1 MNKFISAEQIYANA
15 MLGVMKQK
23 QEQIKAKENEI
34 LALHK
39 EYQKIITAMIIGFG
53 ICILF

>member
-15 MLGVMKQK
+15 MLGAMKQK
-23 QEQIKAKENEI
+23 QELIKAKENEI
-34 LALHK
+34 QALHK
-39 EYQKIITAMIIGFG
+39 EYQKIITAMLIGFG